1 MNLFHGRKVMV
12 VKIGKRKSLKRSKL
26 HLFVLLGLEVRAVG
40 SVIITLD
47 LLDGLVDGPGLGL
60 PLLLGHLDV
69 LLEHPVLGH
78 SVSAAHAVKGSKELA
93 VVDLESR
100 VVQRVTGGAVDDRV
114 VGEVLA
120 VVDHDGPEVDKDE
133 EEDVGHLLQREDEGE
148 DVIRDGLGEA
158 VDGVEGMAGV
168 GRGHDPLVVRLVQAL
183 VDGGVVEAA
192 VNPVD
197 EEVGED
203 EEERELEEVVPQAG
217 ALLGDIVE
225 LAVAAD
231 LEQEEG
237 RRHQGHEGHGLVGVD
252 NLEPDLVL
260 EVLGV
265 VHDALVEDEEEGQG
279 SKDEVDDEAEDPG
292 DEEEGRSLAVNV
304 VARHGAH
311 VGSLAG
317 LELNVLRRR
326 LVGPRREG
334 LGRRIGSS
342 VGEVVERRLQREE
355 IGVDMVGDEGVGDF
369 EHDIHGGREWKGGTP
384 RLEVDQRDTQEE
396 EEEE

>member
-1 MNLFHGRKVMV
+1 M
-12 VKIGKRKSLKRSKL
+12 

-40 SVIITLD
+40 PVIITLD
-47 LLDGLVDGPGLGL
+47 LLDGLVNGLGL
-60 PLLLGHLDV
+60 GVPLLLGHLDV

-78 SVSAAHAVKGSKELA
+78 SVSAAQAVKGSEELA

-100 VVQRVTGGAVDDRV
+100 VVQRVAGRAVDDRV

-168 GRGHDPLVVRLVQAL
+168 GRRHDPLVVRLVQAL

-231 LEQEEG
+231 LEQEQG
-237 RRHQGHEGHGLVGVD
+237 RRHHGHEGHGLVGVD

-265 VHDALVEDEEEGQG
+265 VHDALVEDEQEGQG
-279 SKDEVDDEAEDPG
+279 SKDEVDDYAEDPVQ
-292 DEEEGRSLAVNV
+292 S
-304 VARHGAH
+304 
-311 VGSLAG
+311 
-317 LELNVLRRR
+317 
-326 LVGPRREG
+326 
-334 LGRRIGSS
+334 
-342 VGEVVERRLQREE
+342 
-355 IGVDMVGDEGVGDF
+355 
-369 EHDIHGGREWKGGTP
+369 IHC
-384 RLEVDQRDTQEE
+384 
-396 EEEE
+396 